1 VTLSRPQTLVF
12 LSIDDFLLRNEWAG
26 DVPVVSSKDIKP
38 EEDFR
43 VVDLFEDLDIS
54 ATLFIPGKV
63 AELFPN
69 KLQEVADKGFEVA
82 AHGYLHENLS
92 LLEEVERKQRIL
104 GSVDLLEKCVRKEVL
119 GWRSPGLHIDDSL
132 YKILENTHVQ
142 WCSNIELPLR
152 FKHVPF
158 MYKGKMELPIA
169 SIDLK
174 LYEAGFSPE
183 KVCDKWS
190 SILERKNEIVTIVIH
205 PWVQLK
211 SDERMSSLKQFL
223 EAAASREN
231 VKICA
236 GSDIYKQYASQEL
249 SIYGSALSAI
259 ARLWKRFSKR
269 AQAPISKT
277 QKVLSQYA

>member
-12 LSIDDFLLRNEWAG
+12 LSVDDFLLRNEWAG
-26 DVPVVSSKDIKP
+26 NVPVVSSKDVKP

-43 VVDLFEDLDIS
+43 ILDLFEDLDIS

-69 KLQEVADKGFEVA
+69 KLQEVADKGFEIA

-92 LLEEVERKQRIL
+92 LLKYIERKQRIL
-104 GSVDLLEKCVRKEVL
+104 RSVDLLEKCVKKEVL
-119 GWRSPGLHIDDSL
+119 GWRSPGLHIDDNL

-158 MYKGKMELPIA
+158 MYKGKMELPIT

-174 LYEAGFSPE
+174 LYESGFSPE
-183 KVCDKWS
+183 NVCHKWL
-190 SILERKNEIVTIVIH
+190 SILERNNEIVTIVIH

-211 SDERMSSLKQFL
+211 SDRRMSSLKQFL

-231 VKICA
+231 LRICS
-236 GSDIYKQYASQEL
+236 GSDIYRQYALQER

-277 QKVLSQYA
+277 QKALLHHA

>member
-1 VTLSRPQTLVF
+1 MSRPQTLVF
-12 LSIDDFLLRNEWAG
+12 LSVDDFLLRNEWAG

-43 VVDLFEDLDIS
+43 ILDLFEDFDIS

-69 KLQEVADKGFEVA
+69 KLQEVTDKGFEVA

-92 LLEEVERKQRIL
+92 LLEEVERKRRIL

-119 GWRSPGLHIDDSL
+119 GWRSPGLHTDDSL

-174 LYEAGFSPE
+174 LYESGFNPE
-183 KVCDKWS
+183 KVRDKWL
-190 SILERKNEIVTIVIH
+190 SILERNNEIVTIVIH

-211 SDERMSSLKQFL
+211 SDKRIGSLKQFM

-236 GSDIYKQYASQEL
+236 GSDIYKQYALKER

-259 ARLWKRFSKR
+259 ASLWKRFSKR

-277 QKVLSQYA
+277 QKVLSHHA

>member
-12 LSIDDFLLRNEWAG
+12 LSVDDFLLRNEWAG
-26 DVPVVSSKDIKP
+26 DVPVVFSKDIKP

-43 VVDLFEDLDIS
+43 VLDLFEDLDIS
-54 ATLFIPGKV
+54 ATVFIPGKV
-63 AELFPN
+63 AELFPK
-69 KLQEVADKGFEVA
+69 KLQEVAEKGFEVA

-104 GSVDLLEKCVRKEVL
+104 RSVDLLEKCVRKEVL

-174 LYEAGFSPE
+174 LYESGFSPE
-183 KVCDKWS
+183 KVRDKWS
-190 SILERKNEIVTIVIH
+190 SILERNSRIVAIVIH

-211 SDERMSSLKQFL
+211 SDERMNSLKQFL
-223 EAAASREN
+223 EAATSKEN

-236 GSDIYKQYASQEL
+236 GSDIYEQYALQKR
-249 SIYGSALSAI
+249 SIYGSALSVI
-259 ARLWKRFSKR
+259 TRLWKRFSKR

>member
-1 VTLSRPQTLVF
+1 VTLSRSQTLVF
-12 LSIDDFLLRNEWAG
+12 LSVDDFLLRNEWAG
-26 DVPVVSSKDIKP
+26 DVPVVSSKDVKP

-43 VVDLFEDLDIS
+43 ILDLFEDFDIS

-69 KLQEVADKGFEVA
+69 KLQDVTDKGFEVA

-104 GSVDLLEKCVRKEVL
+104 GSIDLLEKCVRKEVL
-119 GWRSPGLHIDDSL
+119 GWRSPGLHIDNSL
-132 YKILENTHVQ
+132 YRILENTHVQ

-158 MYKGKMELPIA
+158 VYKGKMELPIA

-174 LYEAGFSPE
+174 LYENGFSP
-183 KVCDKWS
+183 KKICDKWL
-190 SILERKNEIVTIVIH
+190 SILERNNEIVTIVIH

-211 SDERMSSLKQFL
+211 SDERMSSLRQFL
-223 EAAASREN
+223 EAATSREN

-236 GSDIYKQYASQEL
+236 GSDIYKQFASQEL

-259 ARLWKRFSKR
+259 ARLWKSF
-269 AQAPISKT
+269 PE
-277 QKVLSQYA
+277 

>member
-12 LSIDDFLLRNEWAG
+12 LSVDDFLLRNEWAG
-26 DVPVVSSKDIKP
+26 DVPVVSSKDVKP

-43 VVDLFEDLDIS
+43 ILDLFEDFDIS

-92 LLEEVERKQRIL
+92 LLDEVERKQRIL
-104 GSVDLLEKCVRKEVL
+104 RAIDLLEKCVRKEVL
-119 GWRSPGLHIDDSL
+119 GWRSPGLHTDDSL

-174 LYEAGFSPE
+174 LYESGFSPE
-183 KVCDKWS
+183 KVCDKWL
-190 SILERKNEIVTIVIH
+190 SILERNNEIVTIVIH

-211 SDERMSSLKQFL
+211 SNERMSSLKQFL
-223 EAAASREN
+223 EEVASREN

-236 GSDIYKQYASQEL
+236 GSDIYRQYALQER

-277 QKVLSQYA
+277 QKVLSHYA